1 MSRNRARTV
10 DSALRALE
18 AGKAVVA
25 FRALRRLAADGN
37 QGAFHMLGYLY
48 DVGEG
53 TRRDRRMAMRWYL
66 RGYGAGESV
75 SAINIA
81 TMYRDIGDY
90 RREFEWYQRAAA
102 LRDGDAKLE
111 VAIRYLSGKGVRP
124 SVKRAIDQLNGVLRT
139 KNTSADAKDTARQI
153 LRGCKPRRKSA

>member
-1 MSRNRARTV
+1 MNRNRATRV

-25 FRALRRLAADGN
+25 FRALRRLAADGD

-53 TRRDRRMAMRWYL
+53 TRRNRRMAMRWYL
-66 RGYGAGESV
+66 RGYRAGQSI

-81 TMYRDIGDY
+81 TVYRDAGNH
-90 RREFEWYQRAAA
+90 RKEFEWYRRAAA
-102 LRDGDAKLE
+102 LQDGDAKLE
-111 VAIRYLSGKGVRP
+111 VAIRYLSGKGVRH
-124 SVKRAIDQLNGVLRT
+124 SVKLAIDQLKGVLRT
-139 KNTSADAKDTARQI
+139 RNTSEAARDTARQL
-153 LRGCKPRRKSA
+153 LRGCI